1 MAQNENMY
9 VWKMLGDRNISGP
22 TAPLQ
27 EWGWFT
33 TKMLGG
39 KKYFRIL
46 LVSKDILVLSTQP

>member
-9 VWKMLGDRNISGP
+9 VWKMLGDQNISGP

-27 EWGWFT
+27 EWVWFT

-46 LVSKDILVLSTQP
+46 IVSKDILVLSTQP